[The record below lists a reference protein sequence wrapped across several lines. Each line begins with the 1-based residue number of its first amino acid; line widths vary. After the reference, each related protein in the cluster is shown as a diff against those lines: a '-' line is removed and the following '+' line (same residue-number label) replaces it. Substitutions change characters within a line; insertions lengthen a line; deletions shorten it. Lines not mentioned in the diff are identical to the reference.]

1 MLWNSSAI
9 CKIIHAAV
17 MSSNSTNPR
26 AAILATDYS
35 AILALLMGY
44 EFYFVASGMMNCLLD
59 AVAKKNRFVL
69 GDL

>member
-1 MLWNSSAI
+1 
-9 CKIIHAAV
+9 

-26 AAILATDYS
+26 AAIVATDYS